1 MDKIYNELF
10 SQSFPSDEQLVEFAL
25 KRHGY
30 CMDNGYYGV
39 TYPDDLDEYEREV
52 EGQCISEGMLRINYW
67 DGSENESLVSERD
80 YLSAL
85 KNYLTRKGNKELA
98 RCLTAA

>member
-1 MDKIYNELF
+1 MDRIYNELF

-30 CMDNGYYGV
+30 CMDNSYYGV

-52 EGQCISEGMLRINYW
+52 EGQCIPEGMLRVNYW
-67 DGSENESLVSERD
+67 DGLEKERIVSEQD

-85 KNYLTRKGNKELA
+85 RGYLIQKGNKDLA
-98 RCLTAA
+98 RCLAAA

>member
-10 SQSFPSDEQLVEFAL
+10 SQFFPSDEQLVEFAL

-39 TYPDDLDEYEREV
+39 TYPDDLDEYCSGIV
-52 EGQCISEGMLRINYW
+52 N
-67 DGSENESLVSERD
+67 
-80 YLSAL
+80 
-85 KNYLTRKGNKELA
+85 LA
-98 RCLTAA
+98 T